1 MSFISNKLTCLVCL
15 KIFTKKTLL
24 KNNGLCGRCYK
35 KIIIDSQDIPNNSVN
50 TDNSKCKYVNIND
63 KDLIKTMDNIII
75 LLNDFKKVYGFN
87 PLDNYKYREIKIAEY
102 INKFDITYKC
112 NSGRKGFDFINSRT
126 SKGESKSCIL
136 RNKNILKAKFEFDKQ
151 NLNKRRI
158 KTLEYE
164 AFSFGIFSEDSNLPL
179 YVIYVNTDNGLD
191 KIREIIRSKQNKF
204 VSNNNDFDNTAR
216 RDTIIIINRKYNIS
230 NSF

>member
-1 MSFISNKLTCLVCL
+1 
-15 KIFTKKTLL
+15 
-24 KNNGLCGRCYK
+24 
-35 KIIIDSQDIPNNSVN
+35 
-50 TDNSKCKYVNIND
+50 
-63 KDLIKTMDNIII
+63 
-75 LLNDFKKVYGFN
+75 
-87 PLDNYKYREIKIAEY
+87 
-102 INKFDITYKC
+102 
-112 NSGRKGFDFINSRT
+112 
-126 SKGESKSCIL
+126 
-136 RNKNILKAKFEFDKQ
+136 
-151 NLNKRRI
+151 LNKRRI

-216 RDTIIIINRKYNIS
+216 RDTINITLEELFTKLTRDSIIIINRKYNIS